1 MFIRRAVLALL
12 AVALIIVGYLSFK
25 NVAQFQRLGE
35 RSIANSTLWLA
46 QAKVKRLEE
55 QIIKSDQEI
64 FRAIEQ
70 QEVRHLER
78 VWQEPLGE
86 HSASVHDVAVLDSD
100 GEIIGFTSRA
110 DRSQRWRFRRLLK
123 KRVVPDLALPGL
135 RLDRLYHL
143 HRTYGDRSYL
153 ISYKAIR
160 RQGRRMYLIAHHDT
174 RYLLHHVL
182 PPVLTSESGN
192 EWLNVVD
199 ENNRRVFGQSLREA
213 GDYVVGYR
221 FPTTLY
227 AWRLQIA
234 PTAAPLLEAQVRSSR
249 FIQAALIFLS
259 LFVIFGA
266 VVYSLFTADQQRRL
280 AGLKSD
286 FIANVSHELKTPLSV
301 IRMFAEMLLT
311 KRVADKNKEEAY
323 LETICRESERLSNL
337 IQNVLD
343 FAALERGKQHY
354 ELEVGDVLIVV
365 QRALDTFR
373 YRLEQL
379 GAQLTL
385 QVKGDTFLS
394 RMDEQSILLSV
405 INLVDNAA
413 KYGEGTEV
421 TVTVDGTGEEL
432 RIEVRDRGPGI
443 PEEDLKRVFE
453 RFYRTG
459 TRSTV
464 RGSGIGL
471 SLVNHTANAHHG
483 RAWAENAEGGG
494 ARVILALPR
503 YRAPDSEASAAH
515 PDFDSMKGL
524 DMVDIHHG

>member
-1 MFIRRAVLALL
+1 M
-12 AVALIIVGYLSFK
+12 
-25 NVAQFQRLGE
+25 
-35 RSIANSTLWLA
+35 
-46 QAKVKRLEE
+46 
-55 QIIKSDQEI
+55 
-64 FRAIEQ
+64 
-70 QEVRHLER
+70 
-78 VWQEPLGE
+78 
-86 HSASVHDVAVLDSD
+86 
-100 GEIIGFTSRA
+100 
-110 DRSQRWRFRRLLK
+110 
-123 KRVVPDLALPGL
+123 
-135 RLDRLYHL
+135 
-143 HRTYGDRSYL
+143 
-153 ISYKAIR
+153 
-160 RQGRRMYLIAHHDT
+160 
-174 RYLLHHVL
+174 
-182 PPVLTSESGN
+182 
-192 EWLNVVD
+192 
-199 ENNRRVFGQSLREA
+199 REA